1 MAISPQHSNSAAA
14 ASPGTGPVA
23 VGRFIAP
30 IAGKTLSRGG
40 TQMAGLLSQWA
51 AISGPSLAA
60 YTVPEKMTKAAPEPG
75 SEGKTPPSVL
85 HLKVDPVKALEVQY
99 AVPQLIERINR
110 ALGYKAVASIRLV
123 QAPMRARAKARRQ
136 NRRATQTGAATEERS
151 ADKENRLGSGV
162 GAHGRRCQS
171 AQPRKLTAPPSQKN
185 LKFQPRRSTTPPC
198 GFIGGVRD

>member
-14 ASPGTGPVA
+14 PAVPGTGPVA

-60 YTVPEKMTKAAPEPG
+60 YTVPEKMTRAVPEPG
-75 SEGKTPPSVL
+75 SDGKTPPSVL

-110 ALGYKAVASIRLV
+110 ALGYKAVAGIRLV
-123 QAPMRARAKARRQ
+123 QAPMRVRAKAVPPKP
-136 NRRATQTGAATEERS
+136 ALPPKSAA
-151 ADKENRLGSGV
+151 ADKESRLGSALARMAAGIEARNS
-162 GAHGRRCQS
+162 GS
-171 AQPRKLTAPPSQKN
+171 
-185 LKFQPRRSTTPPC
+185 
-198 GFIGGVRD
+198 